1 MKSSDEVLFLFEGSH
16 ALDKDAYRTISES
29 ILNENPG
36 LKAGAI
42 GPMVVSSDDIVFQ
55 FRNRSGIVRMRR
67 SPGLIYIRKEHM
79 LDDEA
84 TLTCVLVLYGTTNPH
99 FGTGEESLG

>member
-16 ALDKDAYRTISES
+16 ALDNDRVQDDLRKHPERE
-29 ILNENPG
+29 PP

-42 GPMVVSSDDIVFQ
+42 GPMAVSSDDIVFQ

-79 LDDEA
+79 LGDEA
-84 TLTCVLVLYGTTNPH
+84 TLTCVLVLYGTTNSAFWH
-99 FGTGEESLG
+99 R

>member
-1 MKSSDEVLFLFEGSH
+1 MKFYSSSRDHTLSTTT
-16 ALDKDAYRTISES
+16 AYRTISES
-29 ILNENPG
+29 ILNANPG

-84 TLTCVLVLYGTTNPH
+84 TLTCVLVLYGTTNSAFWH
-99 FGTGEESLG
+99 R